1 VPSIGS
7 AAYAAVSCVI
17 PAYPAF
23 SRGAP
28 SERVQPPASPAEGA
42 GAGTGRDEPPSR
54 SQVPPREGP
63 MTQSRDDVIQQDI
76 ADLHKLGYAQELYR
90 SMGGFSNFAISFS
103 IISILTGAV
112 ILYDYGLAWA
122 GTAAVMIGW
131 PLITVFVLAIA
142 ASMGEI
148 ASAYPTA
155 GGLYYWASRM
165 KNKNWG
171 WWTAWLNLIGQFA
184 IVAGINFAAAAF
196 LNATIITP
204 LLANVGI
211 TYDNTT
217 VLLAIGDT
225 AVLTGQLVTMGI
237 LMLIQL
243 VMNIV
248 GINLVALLNQ
258 VSVWW
263 HIVIVAAVVFLVFLA
278 GKPDES
284 GLTLFAIQPQDVAG
298 SWNNNLGFVN
308 LEYGPAI
315 SYPLILAFFF
325 SLLQANWTYTGYDAS
340 AHVAEETIGARVSS
354 AWGIFL
360 SVAVSAVVGFVFLLA
375 LSTHLPDL
383 STLFP
388 AELTEENLA
397 GASQYYFGGGV
408 AVIAILQYN
417 LGQLGDL
424 LAAGIAIAMAFCG
437 LSSVASAGR
446 MLFAFSR
453 DDGLPGSGWLKRVS
467 HRYRT
472 PANALTAIV
481 LVAWLFSVAA
491 GVVGGGTAIVI
502 VTAISTI
509 FLYAAYGI
517 VIYLGAT
524 TQDWLS
530 ERVWSLGRWSKPIAW
545 LSVFWVIVLMVLF
558 SFPTSGNISWPFMAA
573 TVLFLLIYYFA
584 SARRNFKGPQ
594 RMGDSADLTEIEREF
609 NQAAG
614 EVTTA

>member
-1 VPSIGS
+1 
-7 AAYAAVSCVI
+7 
-17 PAYPAF
+17 
-23 SRGAP
+23 
-28 SERVQPPASPAEGA
+28 
-42 GAGTGRDEPPSR
+42 
-54 SQVPPREGP
+54 
-63 MTQSRDDVIQQDI
+63 MTQPRSREEQIKQDI
-76 ADLHKLGYAQELYR
+76 HELHQLGYAQELFR

-122 GTAAVMIGW
+122 GTAAVLIGW
-131 PLITVFVLAIA
+131 PLVTVFVLFIA

-155 GGLYYWASRM
+155 GGLYYWASKM
-165 KNKNWG
+165 KDKNWG

-204 LLANVGI
+204 ILSGLGI

-217 VLLAIGDT
+217 VILAAGGT
-225 AVLTGQLVTMGI
+225 AILTGQLLTMGI

-243 VMNIV
+243 AMNIA

-263 HIVIVAAVVFLVFLA
+263 HIVAVAAIVILVFLA

-298 SWNNNLGFVN
+298 SWNNDLGFVN
-308 LEYGPAI
+308 LQYGPAI
-315 SYPLILAFFF
+315 SYPVVVAFFF

-340 AHVAEETIGARVSS
+340 AHVAEETVGARVAS

-360 SVAVSAVVGFVFLLA
+360 SVAVSAVVGFVFLFA
-375 LSTHLPDL
+375 LTTHLPNL

-388 AELTEENLA
+388 STLDDTTLPAS
-397 GASQYYFGGGV
+397 SQYYFGGGV
-408 AVIAILQYN
+408 AVISILEYN
-417 LGQLGDL
+417 LGKLGDIL
-424 LAAGIAIAMAFCG
+424 SAAIAIAMAFCG
-437 LSSVASAGR
+437 LSSVAAAGR
-446 MLFAFSR
+446 MLYAFAR
-453 DDGLPGSGWLKRVS
+453 DDGVPGSGWLKKVS

-472 PANALTAIV
+472 PANSLIGITV
-481 LVAWLFSVAA
+481 VAWVFTVLA

-517 VIYLGAT
+517 TIYLGAT
-524 TQDWLS
+524 TQEWLKA
-530 ERVWSLGRWSKPIAW
+530 RVWSLGRWSRPVAVVA
-545 LSVFWVIVLMVLF
+545 LFWVLVLMVLF
-558 SFPTSGNISWPFMAA
+558 SFPTSGNISWPFMIG
-573 TVLFLLIYYFA
+573 TVVFLLVYYYGW
-584 SARRNFKGPQ
+584 ARRSFQGP
-594 RMGDSADLTEIEREF
+594 RVMGMEAELTEIEREF
-609 NQAAG
+609 EHAAEELSGPAQA
-614 EVTTA
+614 

>member
-1 VPSIGS
+1 
-7 AAYAAVSCVI
+7 
-17 PAYPAF
+17 
-23 SRGAP
+23 
-28 SERVQPPASPAEGA
+28 
-42 GAGTGRDEPPSR
+42 
-54 SQVPPREGP
+54 

>member
-1 VPSIGS
+1 
-7 AAYAAVSCVI
+7 
-17 PAYPAF
+17 
-23 SRGAP
+23 
-28 SERVQPPASPAEGA
+28 
-42 GAGTGRDEPPSR
+42 
-54 SQVPPREGP
+54 
-63 MTQSRDDVIQQDI
+63 MTQQRSRDDVIQQDI
-76 ADLHKLGYAQELYR
+76 KDLHKLGYAQELFR

-122 GTAAVMIGW
+122 GTAAVLIGW

-204 LLANVGI
+204 LLDNIGI
-211 TYDNTT
+211 AYDNTT
-217 VLLAIGDT
+217 VLLSFGDT
-225 AVLTGQLVTMGI
+225 AVLTGQLVTMGVI
-237 LMLIQL
+237 MLIQL
-243 VMNIV
+243 ALNIA

-263 HIVIVAAVVFLVFLA
+263 HIAIVAAVVILIFLA

-284 GLTLFAIQPQDVAG
+284 GLTLFAIEPQDVAG

-308 LEYGPAI
+308 LQYGPAV

-340 AHVAEETIGARVSS
+340 AHVAEETVGARVAS

-388 AELTEENLA
+388 AVLDDTTLPA
-397 GASQYYFGGGV
+397 SSQYYFGGGV
-408 AVIAILQYN
+408 AVIAILEHN
-417 LGQLGDL
+417 LGQLGDI
-424 LAAGIAIAMAFCG
+424 LAAGIAIAMWFCG

-446 MLFAFSR
+446 MLYAFSR
-453 DDGLPGSGWLKRVS
+453 DDGLPGSGWLKKVS

-472 PANALTAIV
+472 PANSLTAIV
-481 LVAWLFSVAA
+481 VVAWVFSVLA

-545 LSVFWVIVLMVLF
+545 LAVFWVIVLMVLF
-558 SFPTSGNISWPFMAA
+558 SFPTSGNISWPFMVA
-573 TVLFLLIYYFA
+573 TVLFLIVYYFA
-584 SARRNFKGPQ
+584 SAKRNFKGPHRQ
-594 RMGDSADLTEIEREF
+594 GDSAELTEIEREF
-609 NQAAG
+609 EAAAG
-614 EVTTA
+614 EVTT

>member
-1 VPSIGS
+1 
-7 AAYAAVSCVI
+7 
-17 PAYPAF
+17 
-23 SRGAP
+23 
-28 SERVQPPASPAEGA
+28 
-42 GAGTGRDEPPSR
+42 
-54 SQVPPREGP
+54 
-63 MTQSRDDVIQQDI
+63 MTQARSRDDVIQQDV
-76 ADLHKLGYAQELYR
+76 ADLHSLGYAQELLR

-122 GTAAVMIGW
+122 GTAAVLLGW
-131 PLITVFVLAIA
+131 PLITIFVVAIA
-142 ASMGEI
+142 ASMAEI

-184 IVAGINFAAAAF
+184 IVAGINYAAAGF

-204 LLANVGI
+204 LLTNVGI
-211 TYDNTT
+211 DYQNTST
-217 VLLAIGDT
+217 FLGILN
-225 AVLTGQLVTMGI
+225 GQLVTMGI
-237 LMLIQL
+237 LMLIEL
-243 VMNIV
+243 AMNIA

-284 GLTLFAIQPQDVAG
+284 GLTLFAVQPLDTAG
-298 SWNNNLGFVN
+298 GWDNNLGVVH
-308 LEYGPAI
+308 LTYGPAI

-340 AHVAEETIGARVSS
+340 AHVAEETVGARVAS
-354 AWGIFL
+354 AWGLFL

-375 LSTHLPDL
+375 LTTHLPDL

-388 AELTEENLA
+388 ATLEVPPQA
-397 GASQYYFGGGV
+397 GASQYYFGGGA
-408 AVIAILQYN
+408 AVIDILVYN
-417 LGQLGDL
+417 LGSTIGGL
-424 LAAGIAIAMAFCG
+424 LSAGIAIAMAFCG

-453 DDGLPGSGWLKRVS
+453 DDGLPGAGWLKKVS

-472 PANALTAIV
+472 PANSLTAIV
-481 LVAWLFSVAA
+481 VVSWLFSVAA
-491 GVVGGGTAIVI
+491 FIVGTGTAIVI
-502 VTAISTI
+502 ITAISTI
-509 FLYAAYGI
+509 FLYAAYGV

-524 TQDWLS
+524 TSEWLG

-545 LSVFWVIVLMVLF
+545 VAVAWILVLMVLF
-558 SFPTSGNISWPFMAA
+558 SWPTSGNISWPFMVG
-573 TVLFLLIYYFA
+573 TVVLLLIYYFA
-584 SARRNFKGPQ
+584 YARSRFKGP
-594 RMGDSADLTEIEREF
+594 RSMGDSAELTEIEREF
-609 NQAAG
+609 EKAA
-614 EVTTA
+614 EELQPA